1 MAKIQ
6 QIWQRWIPG
15 LLEKTVKRGET
26 VESGAEVTKA
36 ALEFAITLGVL
47 AIPSAPVVAAG

>member
-36 ALEFAITLGVL
+36 AFNSL
-47 AIPSAPVVAAG
+47 